1 MQQSNQNSELPSLL
15 LPLPSLVP
23 LLQPRDGAGILLDFI
38 PQPLTHGPILTWPHP
53 DLPTLA
59 EILILNRLNGISS
72 VDESN
77 ECFVFSKL
85 FRVVMSNFAS
95 FQCIGMKRGEVWH
108 REEPI

>member
-15 LPLPSLVP
+15 FPLPSLVP
-23 LLQPRDGAGILLDFI
+23 LLQPRDGAGILLDLI
-38 PQPLTHGPILTWPHP
+38 PQPLTHGPILTWTHP

-59 EILILNRLNGISS
+59 EILILNRLNGISN

-77 ECFVFSKL
+77 ESFVFSKL
-85 FRVVMSNFAS
+85 FRVVMYNFAS
-95 FQCIGMKRGEVWH
+95 FQWIRMKRGEVWR